1 MFISAGCPQHVL
13 LCAVIWVFKFFL
25 KVKIIFKNILVVH
38 FILVNAM
45 FERFIR
51 NKKGVLNVVIGSVLA
66 VVVAAIL
73 IMISTEI
80 VANVSNSM
88 PAVTGAANTTIT
100 NITEGTYG
108 GLQLMT
114 VLPIVL
120 AAAAIISAVVGGF
133 MVLRVRQ

>member
-1 MFISAGCPQHVL
+1 
-13 LCAVIWVFKFFL
+13 
-25 KVKIIFKNILVVH
+25 
-38 FILVNAM
+38 M

-80 VANVSNSM
+80 VANVSTSM
-88 PAVTGAANTTIT
+88 PEVTGTANTTIT
-100 NITEGTYG
+100 NITNGAYG

-133 MVLRVRQ
+133 MALRARQ